1 MTKIF
6 TPSLCINI
14 LRQQVIIW
22 LLSTDSGYQWV
33 IYRPAAFKKSARV
46 IAECAVEGSQ
56 AGLAATQESTCVVL
70 EVRYFGA
77 RPV

>member
-1 MTKIF
+1 M
-6 TPSLCINI
+6 
-14 LRQQVIIW
+14 IIW
-22 LLSTDSGYQWV
+22 LLSTDSGLPRQWV
-33 IYRPAAFKKSARV
+33 IYRPAAFKKRARV
-46 IAECAVEGSQ
+46 ITECAVEGSQ

>member
-1 MTKIF
+1 M
-6 TPSLCINI
+6 
-14 LRQQVIIW
+14 
-22 LLSTDSGYQWV
+22 
-33 IYRPAAFKKSARV
+33 YRPAAFKKRARA
-46 IAECAVEGSQ
+46 IAESAVEGSQ